1 MTLKKESSYSK
12 AGVDIDLAQKLL
24 KNVKTKIAEAKRPEV
39 LAPIGG
45 FGGLFQV
52 DLAKYKK
59 PVMVSSIDGVGTKIM
74 VAIMMNKFDT
84 IGYDI
89 VHHCIN
95 DIAVQG
101 AEPVYFMDYF
111 GTGKLKSPQYEE
123 VLYGIADACQKNNCA
138 VLGGETAEM
147 PGMYGDDF
155 DLVGCITGI
164 VEKDKIITGEKIKD
178 GHIAIGLASNGLHTN
193 GYSLARHILFN
204 EAGYKV
210 DTYLKELGETV
221 GEALLHPHICY
232 WNAINAA
239 LSSDISLDGI
249 AHITGGGL
257 YDNVPRVLP
266 EDVDVE
272 FFKNSLPVLP
282 IFKLMQ
288 EKSDVEEKE
297 LYRVFNMGI
306 GMVWFVPECDKD
318 KAVKIVETAGYR
330 ATICGKVKSGT
341 KKVTVN

>member
-1 MTLKKESSYSK
+1 MDNKKSSYAD
-12 AGVDIDLAQKLL
+12 AGVDIDMAQKLL
-24 KNVKTKIAEAKRPEV
+24 KRVKNKISESKRSEV

-45 FGGLFQV
+45 FGGLFQI
-52 DLAKYKK
+52 DLTKYKQ
-59 PVMVSSIDGVGTKIM
+59 PIMVSSIDGVGTKIM
-74 VAIMMNKFDT
+74 VALMMNKFDT

-123 VLYGIADACQKNNCA
+123 VLFGIADACKNNNCS

-164 VEKDKIITGEKIKD
+164 VEKNRLVTGEKIKE
-178 GHIAIGLASNGLHTN
+178 GHVAIGLASNGLHTN
-193 GYSLARHILFN
+193 GFSLARHILFN
-204 EAGYKV
+204 LAGYSV
-210 DTYLKELGETV
+210 DTYLDELGETV
-221 GEALLHPHICY
+221 GEALLHPHVCY
-232 WNAINAA
+232 WNAIDAMLNEGVA
-239 LSSDISLDGI
+239 LDGM

-257 YDNVPRVLP
+257 YDNVPRILP
-266 EDVDVE
+266 ENVDVE
-272 FFKNSLPVLP
+272 FYKDTMPVLP
-282 IFKLMQ
+282 IFKLLR
-288 EKSDVEEKE
+288 EKGETDEKE

-306 GMVWFVPECDKD
+306 GMVWFVPEAEAE
-318 KAVKIVETAGYR
+318 KAIDIAKKAGHF
-330 ATICGKVKSGT
+330 AAVCGKVKSGNRRID
-341 KKVTVN
+341 VI